1 MQDCV
6 QIQVGFGLTSDHILR
21 GRLTNRMPYGD
32 WAQHRKLLAKFAE
45 RTV

>member
-6 QIQVGFGLTSDHILR
+6 QIQVGFGLTYDHILR

-32 WAQHRKLLAKFAE
+32 PTQHRNLLAKFAE